1 VTSSWSFI
9 LQLSLL
15 AIMSVRALGSS
26 EPRIGREQADVS
38 VLEDRIAHEA
48 DNSAASSAEVKN
60 PLNYNSSWRL

>member
-1 VTSSWSFI
+1 
-9 LQLSLL
+9 
-15 AIMSVRALGSS
+15 MSVRALGSS